1 MKIALIQ
8 MNSVADKAANIAQAR
23 ELIERAVDLEKPDWV
38 LLPEHFDWSG
48 GGTADKVRE
57 AEEVGSGPASTMARE
72 LAAKRTRRHG
82 LQGVRVGQAGA
93 RDRHL

>member
-38 LLPEHFDWSG
+38 FG
-48 GGTADKVRE
+48 GFF
-57 AEEVGSGPASTMARE
+57 PW
-72 LAAKRTRRHG
+72 
-82 LQGVRVGQAGA
+82 
-93 RDRHL
+93 